1 MSASGSDDEYSDEE
15 EEKSEEEEQGDPD
28 YVGSSSA
35 KTPQGSARAPNVPVS
50 TPFQWNLYTY
60 GADMTDKQK
69 REQDERNFA
78 EAAKKEKKPKSIADS
93 KRRIRFDSKG
103 NLQYSDDPDKSGW
116 QPAIFHHWI
125 RRELAEAANR
135 RGSYEF
141 PRKSGREPGNSTAF
155 LGSQRHWG
163 TDRAHYAPAMFEY
176 EPLRDRTSRPPGPW
190 RHNGRLVIDY
200 WLRPLQNFQDI
211 PPVLSS
217 EYEGEFMEPTQR
229 GNKRIKHTDFRQRM
243 PPFISRQGE
252 PRPVTS
258 ANNLAKRNR
267 FFRNKAGAIP
277 WTKRDKSSARIK
289 DYIDSVH
296 AQQRPGRRGN
306 DTRGCQDLTR
316 EQIQELFEINAGS
329 RGRVLEVAGPEPR
342 GPVQRGLN
350 PLTRKPSA
358 TKPPGV
364 KSSAPKPSLTKGSA
378 GQPLVTSPPRRK
390 TKRKYVSSEEGS
402 PPASGRGPSSL
413 NTSNLPSI
421 GRVLGIPERP
431 RSGIGATSL
440 VAPNDTNEEA
450 GTESDSE
457 EDYNDRLYEIPETP
471 EEIESIQGLLQPTLA
486 HYYDLTGFHIQEWN
500 QDATYV
506 EQVEQ
511 IERAMHGVMD
521 RLGRPRPAILRI
533 DEFNEERAVWNLPW
547 DTATYGD
554 PPDLSSEVVW
564 QLDGSGR
571 SWQGGRWV

>member
-1 MSASGSDDEYSDEE
+1 M
-15 EEKSEEEEQGDPD
+15 
-28 YVGSSSA
+28 
-35 KTPQGSARAPNVPVS
+35 
-50 TPFQWNLYTY
+50 
-60 GADMTDKQK
+60 
-69 REQDERNFA
+69 
-78 EAAKKEKKPKSIADS
+78 
-93 KRRIRFDSKG
+93 
-103 NLQYSDDPDKSGW
+103 
-116 QPAIFHHWI
+116 
-125 RRELAEAANR
+125 
-135 RGSYEF
+135 
-141 PRKSGREPGNSTAF
+141 
-155 LGSQRHWG
+155 
-163 TDRAHYAPAMFEY
+163 
-176 EPLRDRTSRPPGPW
+176 
-190 RHNGRLVIDY
+190 
-200 WLRPLQNFQDI
+200 
-211 PPVLSS
+211 
-217 EYEGEFMEPTQR
+217 
-229 GNKRIKHTDFRQRM
+229 
-243 PPFISRQGE
+243 
-252 PRPVTS
+252 TS

-267 FFRNKAGAIP
+267 YFRNKAGAIP
-277 WTKRDKSSARIK
+277 WTKRDKSSAKIK
-289 DYIDSVH
+289 GYIDSVH

-316 EQIQELFEINAGS
+316 EQIQELLEINAGS
-329 RGRVLEVAGPEPR
+329 KGRVSTAAGPEPR
-342 GPVQRGLN
+342 GP
-350 PLTRKPSA
+350 KPSGP
-358 TKPPGV
+358 KRPDFE
-364 KSSAPKPSLTKGSA
+364 SSGRNSKGGAP
-378 GQPLVTSPPRRK
+378 QPTITTPPRRK

-431 RSGIGATSL
+431 RSGIGGTSF
-440 VAPNDTNEEA
+440 VAPNDTNEDA
-450 GTESDSE
+450 VTDSDSE

-471 EEIESIQGLLQPTLA
+471 EEIESIQRLLQPTLA